1 MVDSYPG
8 ERVLIGE
15 TYSSSTAEL
24 DALYGGAA
32 KDELQLPMDMLLGFT
47 PDAKLTAPY
56 QRRYLKE
63 AQEQLHGSQPLL
75 VYDNHDSARSID
87 RFGDGVHDVAIAKLL
102 AALLYTSRAT
112 ALTYYGAEIG
122 MRTTPPTRR
131 EDVKDPIGIT
141 GWPLQKGR
149 DGERT
154 PMQWTPGPQAGFS
167 TNPNTWLPIPPSYRE
182 VNVETERADPDSLLN
197 WTRRLVALRRG
208 DPSLREGS
216 LSMLNPDDAQVLI
229 FARKVSGSD
238 RTVIVALNL
247 SGQPRRV
254 RIQLPDAGIARGR
267 MHTLLTTDRTVERE
281 VSSDVVRLGPYAA
294 WIAAMT

>member
-1 MVDSYPG
+1 
-8 ERVLIGE
+8 
-15 TYSSSTAEL
+15 
-24 DALYGGAA
+24 
-32 KDELQLPMDMLLGFT
+32 MDMLLGFT

-216 LSMLNPDDAQVLI
+216 QSMLNPDDAQVLI
-229 FARKVSGSD
+229 FARKVPGSH

-247 SGQPRRV
+247 SDQPRRV
-254 RIQLPDAGIARGR
+254 RITPPDAGIARGR
-267 MHTLLTTDRTVERE
+267 MHTLLTTDRTVERD
-281 VSSDVVRLGPYAA
+281 VSSEGVRLGPYAA
-294 WIAAMT
+294 WIAAMP